1 MKKKVVFYEDER
13 NQRPVEE
20 FLDELDSKTRKKV
33 ASRIALLGEYWLE
46 LRRPYVD
53 YLQNG
58 LYELRVVHFG
68 KQARVIYAYMF
79 KDYIVLLHG
88 FNKSTD
94 DVLLEDML
102 KAKYRIID
110 FQKRFDQGL
119 INLLKLEE
127 R

>member
-13 NQRPVEE
+13 NRRPVEE

-33 ASRIALLGEYWLE
+33 GSRIALLGEHWAE

-53 YLQNG
+53 FLQNG

-94 DVLLEDML
+94 DVPLEDML
-102 KAKYRIID
+102 KAKYRMMD
-110 FQKRFDQGL
+110 FQKRINQGL
-119 INLLKLEE
+119 INLPKLEE
-127 R
+127 G

>member
-1 MKKKVVFYEDER
+1 MKKKIIFYEDEE
-13 NQRPVEE
+13 NYRPVEE

-33 ASRIALLGEYWLE
+33 GARIELLGNHWAE

-88 FNKSTD
+88 FNKCTD
-94 DVLLEDML
+94 DVPPEFFCEFDL
-102 KAKYRIID
+102 KRVA
-110 FQKRFDQGL
+110 
-119 INLLKLEE
+119 
-127 R
+127 

>member
-1 MKKKVVFYEDER
+1 MKKKVVFYEDEKNR
-13 NQRPVEE
+13 RPVEE

-33 ASRIALLGEYWLE
+33 GSRIALLGEYWAE

-53 YLQNG
+53 FLQNG

-94 DVLLEDML
+94 DVPPEDML
-102 KAKYRIID
+102 KAKYRMMD
-110 FQKRFDQGL
+110 FQKRINQEL
-119 INLLKLEE
+119 INLPKLEE
-127 R
+127 G